1 MNDNDPLEQDWCQGS
16 VEISPDLRLV
26 IHNGEDTVEVQLTEE
41 HALDLGGA
49 LMLAVSQLRAHAA

>member
-1 MNDNDPLEQDWCQGS
+1 MSNDEKRNDEWQKGS

-26 IHNGEDTVEVQLTEE
+26 IHDGDDTVEVQLTEE